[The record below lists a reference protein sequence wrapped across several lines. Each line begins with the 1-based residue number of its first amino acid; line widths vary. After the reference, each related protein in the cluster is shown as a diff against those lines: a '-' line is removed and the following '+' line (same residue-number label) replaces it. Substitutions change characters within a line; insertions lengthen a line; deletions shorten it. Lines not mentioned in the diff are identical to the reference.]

1 MKLVLIAGAR
11 PNFIKIAPLI
21 WEFKR
26 RQKKSADFEHEYFFI
41 HTGQHFDPAM
51 SDFFLDDLEI
61 ESPHLNLGVGS
72 GSHAVQTARI
82 MVRLERSLKKIKPDV
97 VVVVGDVNSTLA
109 AALTA
114 AKMGIKL
121 AHVEAGLRSFDRR
134 MPEELN
140 RIVIDHL
147 SDYLFTPSREANENL
162 IVEGIASEK
171 IYFVG
176 NVIIDTLIHC
186 RPKAEAMKFYE
197 KLGLKEKGYAV
208 LTLHRPSNVDDLNQ
222 LRQILLAC
230 AEIARSLPLVFP
242 VHPRTRKMMERANF
256 GRKIFPSTF
265 IMTPPLSYLEFLSL
279 MAGARFVLTDSGGI
293 QEETT
298 FLQIPC
304 LTVREN
310 TERLITVREGTNC
323 LVGTRAERIIE
334 AARRIIDGF
343 KSETF
348 SPPELWDGQ
357 TARRILD
364 ILLNQR
370 ISS

>member
-11 PNFIKIAPLI
+11 PNFIKIAPII

-26 RQKKSADFEHEYFFI
+26 RQKEATNFKHEYFFI

-51 SDFFLDDLEI
+51 SDAFLNDLEI
-61 ESPHLNLGVGS
+61 ESPHVNLGVGS
-72 GSHAVQTARI
+72 GSHTTQTARI
-82 MVRLERSLKKIKPDV
+82 MLRLEKSLKEINPDV

-109 AALTA
+109 GALTA

-140 RIVIDHL
+140 RIVTDHL

-162 IVEGIASEK
+162 MAEGISREK

-186 RPKAEAMKFYE
+186 RSRAEALRIYE
-197 KLGLKEKGYAV
+197 KFGLKKKGYAV
-208 LTLHRPSNVDDLNQ
+208 LTLHRPSNVDDLHQ
-222 LRQILLAC
+222 LREILMAC
-230 AEIARSLPLVFP
+230 CEIARHIPLVFP
-242 VHPRTRKMMERANF
+242 VHPRTKKMMTCSQLAE
-256 GRKIFPSTF
+256 KTLPSTF
-265 IMTPPLSYLEFLSL
+265 ILTSPLSYLEFLSL
-279 MAGARFVLTDSGGI
+279 MGGACFVLTDSGGI

-323 LVGTRAERIIE
+323 LVGTRAEKIIE
-334 AARRIIDGF
+334 AARKIIGGF
-343 KSETF
+343 RPKAS

-364 ILLNQR
+364 ILLN
-370 ISS
+370 